1 VPVTGRAGDQ
11 IIISTQIT
19 SISRPFSEDDMY
31 KGGQR
36 QAISESKDSFQVDN
50 GGLLNYPTALNL

>member
-1 VPVTGRAGDQ
+1 
-11 IIISTQIT
+11 
-19 SISRPFSEDDMY
+19 MY

-50 GGLLNYPTALNL
+50 GGLLNYPTALNLWVESSFSLVVCN